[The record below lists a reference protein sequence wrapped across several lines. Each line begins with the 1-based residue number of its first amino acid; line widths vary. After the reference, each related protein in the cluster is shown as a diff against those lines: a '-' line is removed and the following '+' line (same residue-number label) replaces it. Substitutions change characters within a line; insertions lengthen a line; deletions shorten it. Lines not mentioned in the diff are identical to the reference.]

1 MVGGLGTDFTDAHY
15 FVSRDADGV
24 QKTVDVP
31 ELEQGNVQ
39 ADVGRV
45 EAPVL
50 DDAVEETAEVF
61 DVVHSFY
68 FVRFN
73 CKKGRVIW
81 PAAIIFVLD

>member
-1 MVGGLGTDFTDAHY
+1 MVGGLGTDFTDAHD
-15 FVSRDADGV
+15 FIASDANWILES
-24 QKTVDVP
+24 VDVP

>member
-1 MVGGLGTDFTDAHY
+1 VVCCLGRNLAYSHH
-15 FVSRDADGV
+15 FVSGNAYWV
-24 QKTVDVP
+24 SETIYVP
-31 ELEQGNVQ
+31 ELEQGYVQ

-45 EAPVL
+45 EASVL
-50 DDAVEETAEVF
+50 DDAVEETAKVF

-81 PAAIIFVLD
+81 VAAIIFVLD